1 MDATVRGYAMTL
13 LERLTEIH
21 RLFQSG
27 PALRSSP
34 VPVRPIMIDP
44 EWEQAEADRRR
55 PDDILRR
62 FDGH

>member
-1 MDATVRGYAMTL
+1 MTL

-21 RLFQSG
+21 RLFQSE
-27 PALRSSP
+27 PVLPSAP

-44 EWEQAEADRRR
+44 EWERADEDGRR